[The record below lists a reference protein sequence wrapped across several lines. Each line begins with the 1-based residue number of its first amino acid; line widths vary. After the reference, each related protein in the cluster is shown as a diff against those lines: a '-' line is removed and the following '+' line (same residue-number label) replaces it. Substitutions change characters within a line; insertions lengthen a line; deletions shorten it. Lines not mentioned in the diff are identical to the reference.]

1 MKNKL
6 LILFCL
12 NAACLFSYGQDL
24 SGFWKGSLTMKGCFP
39 DNNIE
44 LQIAIKGENANGDS
58 YHFQDVN
65 NYVKKNFKGS
75 YNSSLKK
82 LTLQEGLVTTYHI
95 PRNCIICIKKYV
107 LVYSKKGNQEM
118 LSGEWTGNIVNT
130 TVDCQLGTIVLTRVK
145 ESAFKEIPEIKV
157 DTGEIRLDFYD
168 NAEIDGDSI
177 TVLVN
182 KNVVITHQRL
192 TAKPITMHL
201 KIDPQH
207 TFQEI
212 EMIAENLG
220 SIPPN
225 TALLIITA
233 GKKRYRL
240 FLSSSESKSAM
251 VRFVYDEE
259 AGKTQNLY

>member
-1 MKNKL
+1 MNTKL
-6 LILFCL
+6 LILIYF
-12 NAACLFSYGQDL
+12 NAACFCTHAQDL
-24 SGFWKGSLTMKGCFP
+24 NGFWKGSLTMKGCFP

-44 LQIAIKGENANGDS
+44 LQISLAGENANGDS
-58 YHFQDVN
+58 YHYQDVN

-75 YNSSLKK
+75 YNAAAKRLI
-82 LTLQEGLVTTYHI
+82 LQEGLVTTYHI
-95 PRNCIICIKKYV
+95 PRNCIICIKKYT
-107 LVYSKKGNQEM
+107 LVYSKKGNVET

-130 TVDCQLGTIVLTRVK
+130 TVDCQLGTIVLTRVR

-157 DTGEIRLDFYD
+157 DTGQIRLDFYD

-192 TAKPITMHL
+192 TAKPITLHL
-201 KIDPQH
+201 TIDPQH

-240 FLSSSESKSAM
+240 FLTSSESKSAM

-259 AGKTQNLY
+259 AGKAQNIY